1 MLQFTL
7 TIISL
12 QNVIVIQKAQLQ
24 TFVMWKLVNAFAKKA
39 LVDQDVIN
47 VHLDILKINTY
58 LSSNASHVVV
68 LQKDQP
74 QKFVIPKMA
83 NVNAKKMF
91 QEECV
96 INVNLISMNILVALV
111 I

>member
-1 MLQFTL
+1 M
-7 TIISL
+7 
-12 QNVIVIQKAQLQ
+12 IVIQKAQLQ

-68 LQKDQP
+68 LLKDQP
-74 QKFVIPKMA
+74 QKFVILKMA
-83 NVNAKKMF
+83 NVHAKKMF
-91 QEECV
+91 QEKYV
-96 INVNLISMNILVALV
+96 MNVNLVTMDILIAVVLT
-111 I
+111 